1 MNYTEINPRTPPQG
15 NPGSLSEEAR
25 EREIERLATE
35 IGRLIHQADAET
47 REELAE
53 SATALLREE
62 GLRAGTDQQAM
73 GQTDQLD
80 ARRERINP
88 LAAGIGLMVVGAGL
102 TLLVPF
108 LGIALAAIG
117 AIAVIW
123 GLVLSWKRA

>member
-1 MNYTEINPRTPPQG
+1 MNYTETNPRTAPQG
-15 NPGSLSEEAR
+15 NPGLLSEEAR

-35 IGRLIHQADAET
+35 IGRLIHQADAEI

-62 GLRAGTDQQAM
+62 GLRAGMEQQAM
-73 GQTDQLD
+73 AQTAQLD

-102 TLLVPF
+102 SLLVPF

-117 AIAVIW
+117 ALAVIW
-123 GLVLSWKRA
+123 GLILSWKRA